1 MKRAREVPPF
11 CTAAVLDADA
21 GPVAGG
27 QADLDARDRAGDK
40 ASRADRQDQCT
51 LGGPL
56 DVAPGKGDAFVCPA
70 ARSAGTQVIRAKVTL
85 AAHSACAVIRAH
97 DTGSDA
103 YRTTVCAGRIAVD
116 IDQRGRT
123 RTVAMSAIDPP
134 AQPGAWHQIEIH
146 TPGNGVT
153 VTFDGDE
160 VINRTRLPALGRG
173 AVSLG
178 SGPGPGQVSF
188 AEVEISSVG

>member
-1 MKRAREVPPF
+1 VHPRRA
-11 CTAAVLDADA
+11 A
-21 GPVAGG
+21 G
-27 QADLDARDRAGDK
+27 RRA
-40 ASRADRQDQCT
+40 
-51 LGGPL
+51 
-56 DVAPGKGDAFVCPA
+56 GKGDAFVCPA
-70 ARSAGTQVIRAKVTL
+70 ARSAGTQVIRAKVAP

-116 IDQRGRT
+116 IDQHGRT

-134 AQPGAWHQIEIH
+134 AQPGAAGRSRAQPGAWHQIEIH

-178 SGPGPGQVSF
+178 SGPGPGQASF
-188 AEVEISSVG
+188 AEVETSSVG